1 MNKTNKLI
9 ISILGVGVLVVAVLI
24 MAQPNFKSQTK
35 KTSPAA
41 EVVFTPSSGTPTD
54 TTKTPAVP
62 PVDNPG
68 VTAKQ
73 YRYKNGA
80 YSTTGSYD
88 SPAGMESMGVSI
100 VLKNDIVVDTSITPM
115 AGDGRSQRYQQVF
128 ANNYKTYVVGKN
140 IDSINLDVISGSSL
154 TPIGFNDAL
163 AQIKAKAQI

>member
-9 ISILGVGVLVVAVLI
+9 ISILGVGVLAVVVLV

-35 KTSPAA
+35 SALPAA
-41 EVVFTPSSGTPTD
+41 EVTFTPSTTSTD
-54 TTKTPAVP
+54 TTKTPTVP

-68 VTAKQ
+68 VTAK
-73 YRYKNGA
+73 YRYKNGT